1 MNILVVGL
9 NHHTASVEV
18 REKLAFGGGHLREA
32 LASLAERRTNND
44 PSFQEAV
51 LVSTCNRTEL
61 YALVQDINA
70 GREALLRFLTDHGKL
85 PMAELEGHVCVYVNE
100 EAIAHLFRVA
110 AGIDSMIV
118 GEHEVLGQ
126 VREAYHLASA
136 CKAAGPLLG
145 KLFRKSISVGKRART
160 ETGISRN
167 AVSVSYAA
175 VELARNVFGDLTDCR
190 ALVVGAG
197 DTSEQTLKNLVDNGV
212 TEVTVINRTRHRAEA
227 MASWCNGRVLAFDR
241 VAQALSHTDIVIS
254 STAAP
259 HPVIRRDAVEQAM
272 GWRDQRPL
280 LLIDIAVPRDVDPAV
295 SQIGNVHL
303 YDIDDLERVAQANR
317 QRRQREVPKVEAIV
331 QEELADF
338 MAWFQSLYVLP
349 TITELREWA
358 HDIRQSELEQA
369 LRRLPSLSER
379 QQAIVEALSQ
389 RIVNKLLHVPTVNL
403 KERANGHDGHLYA
416 LALRELFALEGGN
429 GKNGRNG
436 DHQA

>member
-1 MNILVVGL
+1 MNIVVVGL
-9 NHHTASVEV
+9 NHRTAPVEV
-18 REKLAFGGGHLREA
+18 REKLAFSGARLRQA
-32 LASLAERRTNND
+32 LASLAERRNRND
-44 PSFQEAV
+44 PCCQEAV
-51 LVSTCNRTEL
+51 LLSTCNRTEL
-61 YALVQDINA
+61 YALVGDIDA
-70 GREALLRFLTDHGKL
+70 GRGALVHFLAGYGRL
-85 PMAELEGHVCVYVNE
+85 PIAELESHVYVHSNA
-100 EAIAHLFRVA
+100 EAVAHLFRVA

-126 VREAYHLASA
+126 VREAYHLAGA

-145 KLFRKSISVGKRART
+145 RLFRKGISVGKRART
-160 ETGISRN
+160 ETAISRN
-167 AVSVSYAA
+167 GVSVSYAA

-197 DTSEQTLKNLVDNGV
+197 ETSEQTLKNLVDNGV
-212 TEVTVINRTRHRAEA
+212 TEVTVINRTRHKAEA

-254 STAAP
+254 STSAP
-259 HPVIRRDAVEQAM
+259 HPVIRRDAVQRAM
-272 GWRDQRPL
+272 EWRGYRPL

-295 SQIGNVHL
+295 TQIENVHL
-303 YDIDDLERVAQANR
+303 YDIDDLERVAEANR
-317 QRRQREVPKVEAIV
+317 QRRRREIPRVEAIV
-331 QEELADF
+331 QEELVDF
-338 MAWFQSLYVLP
+338 MAWFQSLHVLP
-349 TITELREWA
+349 TITGLRDWA

-379 QQAIVEALSQ
+379 EQAVVEALSQ
-389 RIVNKLLHVPTVNL
+389 RIVNKLLHVPTVIL
-403 KERANGHDGHLYA
+403 KERASSGDGHSYA

>member
-1 MNILVVGL
+1 MNILAVGV
-9 NHHTASVEV
+9 NHRTAPVEV
-18 REKLAFGGGHLREA
+18 REKLAFSGGHLHEA
-32 LASLAERRTNND
+32 LASLAERHTNND
-44 PSFQEAV
+44 PSCQEAV
-51 LVSTCNRTEL
+51 LLSTCNRTEL
-61 YALVQDINA
+61 YALVEDIHA
-70 GREALLRFLTDHGKL
+70 GREALMRFLADHGKL
-85 PMAELEGHVCVYVNE
+85 PIAELEGHVSVHDNQ
-100 EAIAHLFRVA
+100 EAVVHLFRVA
-110 AGIDSMIV
+110 AGTESMIV

-160 ETGISRN
+160 ETAISRN

-197 DTSEQTLKNLVDNGV
+197 ETSEQTLKNLVDNGV
-212 TEVTVINRTRHRAEA
+212 TEVTIINRTRHRAEA
-227 MASWCNGRVLAFDR
+227 IASWCNGRVLAFDR
-241 VAQALSHTDIVIS
+241 VAQALWHADIVIS
-254 STAAP
+254 STSAP
-259 HPVIRRDAVEQAM
+259 HPVIRRDAVERAM
-272 GWRDQRPL
+272 RWRGYRPL

-295 SQIGNVHL
+295 SQIENVHL
-303 YDIDDLERVAQANR
+303 YDIDDLERVAEANH
-317 QRRQREVPKVEAIV
+317 QRRRREIPKVEAIV

-338 MAWFQSLYVLP
+338 WAWFQSLYVLP
-349 TITELREWA
+349 TITDLREWA

-369 LRRLPSLSER
+369 LRRLPSLTER
-379 QQAIVEALSQ
+379 QQAIVETLSQ

-416 LALRELFALEGGN
+416 LALRQLFALEGGN